1 MHVRHLALTDFRS
14 WERVELD
21 LDAGRTAFVG
31 PNGFGKTNL
40 IEALWY
46 SSTLGSHRVASDAPL
61 IRAGADRA
69 VVSTIVVSDGRELAR
84 FVGPGARW
92 RATRYLKRA
101 VEALSNPLAPRPS
114 F

>member
-1 MHVRHLALTDFRS
+1 MM
-14 WERVELD
+14 
-21 LDAGRTAFVG
+21 
-31 PNGFGKTNL
+31 
-40 IEALWY
+40 
-46 SSTLGSHRVASDAPL
+46 
-61 IRAGADRA
+61 IRPIPYGWS
-69 VVSTIVVSDGRELAR
+69 VQLSDGRELAR